1 MTPESLVQEAK
12 HLYSLPDVALRV
24 NQLIDDPASQ
34 PSDLAEVIL
43 CDPALSARLLRLLNS
58 AFYARPQPVD
68 TVTKAIKMIGYEA
81 LRDLVF
87 ATCAVE
93 VFKGLPPERID
104 MERFW
109 LNGVACGIAARA
121 LACQRSLPESEGER
135 LFLTGLLH
143 GLGKLMLLSQRPES
157 YSEVLRLSDQDGLDL
172 VEAEERVFGFNHAEL
187 SAALLKSWQLP
198 ESLWQPIA
206 HHLNPDAAVCYRT
219 ETEIVHA
226 ARVIAQ
232 LFQATMFERESMQSE
247 AATETL
253 HALAERLQLAPESLA
268 RLPGDINLQVT
279 EMYEIMMPGWMLVY

>member
-12 HLYSLPDVALRV
+12 HLYSLPDVALRI

-34 PSDLAEVIL
+34 PSELAEVIL

-58 AFYARPQPVD
+58 AFYARSQPVE
-68 TVTKAIKMIGYEA
+68 TVTQAIKMIGYEA

-87 ATCAVE
+87 ATCAVD
-93 VFKGLPPERID
+93 VFKGLPPERMD

-109 LNGVACGIAARA
+109 LNGVACGIAARTLA
-121 LACQRSLPESEGER
+121 LHLSLPESESER

-143 GLGKLMLLSQRPES
+143 GLGKLMLLSQRPEA
-157 YSEVLRLSDQDGLDL
+157 YLEVLKLSDEDGLEL
-172 VEAEERVFGFNHAEL
+172 VQAEEQVFGFNHAEL

-206 HHLNPDAAVCYRT
+206 HYLNPDAAVCYRT
-219 ETEIVHA
+219 ETEILYA
-226 ARVIAQ
+226 ARVIAR
-232 LFQATMFERESMQSE
+232 LFQAAMFERESMQSDE
-247 AATETL
+247 ATEKL
-253 HALAERLQLAPESLA
+253 HALAERLKLAPETLA

-279 EMYEIMMPGWMLVY
+279 EMYEVMMPGWMLVY

>member
-12 HLYSLPDVALRV
+12 HLYSLPDVALRI

-34 PSDLAEVIL
+34 PSELAEVIL

-58 AFYARPQPVD
+58 AFYARSQPVE
-68 TVTKAIKMIGYEA
+68 TVTQAIKMIGYEA

-87 ATCAVE
+87 ATCAVD
-93 VFKGLPPERID
+93 VFKGLPPERMD

-109 LNGVACGIAARA
+109 LNGVACGIAARTLA
-121 LACQRSLPESEGER
+121 LHLSLPESESER

-143 GLGKLMLLSQRPES
+143 GLGKLMLLSQRPEA
-157 YSEVLRLSDQDGLDL
+157 YLEVLKLSDEDGLEL
-172 VEAEERVFGFNHAEL
+172 VQAEEQAFGFNHAEL

-206 HHLNPDAAVCYRT
+206 HYLNPDAAVCYRT
-219 ETEIVHA
+219 ETEILYA
-226 ARVIAQ
+226 ARVIAR
-232 LFQATMFERESMQSE
+232 LFQAAMFERESMQSDE
-247 AATETL
+247 ATEKL
-253 HALAERLQLAPESLA
+253 HALAERLKLAPETLA

-279 EMYEIMMPGWMLVY
+279 EMYEVMMPGWMLVY